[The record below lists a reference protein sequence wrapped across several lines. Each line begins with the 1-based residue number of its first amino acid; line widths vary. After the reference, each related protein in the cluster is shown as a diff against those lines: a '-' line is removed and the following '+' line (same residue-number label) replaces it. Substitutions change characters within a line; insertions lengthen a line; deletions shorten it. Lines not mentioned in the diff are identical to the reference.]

1 MPKKSTKSK
10 SKRTTL
16 KQKYK
21 VIRKVKEHHKKKRKE
36 ESRLKKLGIKP
47 KKPKEIGGV
56 PANYPYRD
64 ELIKEMKFENFRQDH
79 IKEQKK
85 LERNQKRVE
94 NKAKAKAGGEFEDLA
109 TMAKK
114 KENAYEM
121 KLKAQLAET
130 LGSGAD
136 GMQTDDRDSDASRR
150 AYYKEFVKVVELSDV
165 VIQVLDARDPLACR
179 APEVERFVRKT
190 NPGKRVILLLNKI
203 DLVPKSNV
211 EAWLKYFRE
220 ELPAIAFQ
228 GNKKSKSNGGGAT
241 LLQLLKNYARNKNIK
256 TSITVGIVGFPNVGK
271 SSIINAL
278 TRSSTS
284 AATGNTP
291 GMTTKAKEIILDK
304 HVKLLD
310 SPGVVFS
317 SANGESEGATA
328 LRNCVKIERL
338 TDPIAPVHEIIQRC
352 PQEKLMVTY
361 KTGKWADVDD
371 FLRQASRSMGK
382 LKKGGIPDLV
392 ASAKVIL
399 ADWNAGKIPYFTQP
413 PKFREGHEQHAS
425 TEFVSIEAKEF
436 DVETAYK
443 NETSTVIAGL
453 PENDDVDFALM
464 SDTIGSG
471 MMIEEHEDVLIERA
485 QTNGGAGARNI
496 DDDDEENMDISEEEE
511 AEELDN
517 GSGKRKTSAAA
528 KRAERAMEI
537 SKRADAK
544 AQLGRNKQLYGNE
557 GQYNPAQEKAKRK
570 RMKKD
575 KEIAKNLEQDDGD
588 GSDFDWSEDE
598 DVEM

>member
-1 MPKKSTKSK
+1 MTISS
-10 SKRTTL
+10 
-16 KQKYK
+16 
-21 VIRKVKEHHKKKRKE
+21 
-36 ESRLKKLGIKP
+36 
-47 KKPKEIGGV
+47 
-56 PANYPYRD
+56 
-64 ELIKEMKFENFRQDH
+64 FF
-79 IKEQKK
+79 
-85 LERNQKRVE
+85 
-94 NKAKAKAGGEFEDLA
+94 
-109 TMAKK
+109 
-114 KENAYEM
+114 
-121 KLKAQLAET
+121 
-130 LGSGAD
+130 
-136 GMQTDDRDSDASRR
+136 MQ
-150 AYYKEFVKVVELSDV
+150 
-165 VIQVLDARDPLACR
+165 
-179 APEVERFVRKT
+179 
-190 NPGKRVILLLNKI
+190 
-203 DLVPKSNV
+203 
-211 EAWLKYFRE
+211 AWLKYFRE

-228 GNKKSKSNGGGAT
+228 GNKKSKSNGGGAI

-278 TRSSTS
+278 MRSSTS

-425 TEFVSIEAKEF
+425 TEFVSAEAKEF

-453 PENDDVDFALM
+453 PENDDDDFALM
-464 SDTIGSG
+464 SETIGSG
-471 MMIEEHEDVLIERA
+471 MTIEEHDGVLLERA
-485 QTNGGAGARNI
+485 QTNGGAGARNM
-496 DDDDEENMDISEEEE
+496 DDEDMGVSEDDESK
-511 AEELDN
+511 ELDD
-517 GSGKRKTSAAA
+517 GSGKRNTSAAA
-528 KRAERAMEI
+528 QRAERAMET
-537 SKRADAK
+537 SKAPDAK

-570 RMKKD
+570 RMKKE
-575 KEIAKNLEQDDGD
+575 KEIAKTLEQDDAD

-598 DVEM
+598 DGDVVM